1 MIYLSIGG
9 SVTNELRYVRK
20 TLLDW
25 NFCRTGTLNADEVD
39 ETMLCAGESG
49 IDACQVCFSFWKGFY
64 CEMRKKD
71 KKQTKKTSNMIQ

>member
-1 MIYLSIGG
+1 MLYVLFFLFLLSFLYLFIVFIIMIYLSIGG

-49 IDACQVCFSFWKGFY
+49 IDACQVCFSF
-64 CEMRKKD
+64 
-71 KKQTKKTSNMIQ
+71 